1 MIGEGGG
8 AEDFVTVEVP
18 EVVESTLASTRRFYI
33 GRVDGGIELISLNQI
48 RIVVKLAVIIIAW

>member
-18 EVVESTLASTRRFYI
+18 EVVESTLASTGRFYI
-33 GRVDGGIELISLNQI
+33 RRSDGGIELLGSNQT
-48 RIVVKLAVIIIAW
+48 RIVFELAVIA